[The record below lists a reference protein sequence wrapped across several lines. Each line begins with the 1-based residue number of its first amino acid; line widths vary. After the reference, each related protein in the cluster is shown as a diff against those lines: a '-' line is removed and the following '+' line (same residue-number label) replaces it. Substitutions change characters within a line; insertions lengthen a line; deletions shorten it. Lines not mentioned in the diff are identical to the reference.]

1 MIMKKLLFIFA
12 ILSLALCSCEKEEFY
27 EEDNIP
33 VVPESNEYSAKQQAV
48 ITKLY
53 QVKMRRELMIP
64 FSAYVMQINNRDY
77 LYMIRLRFNQDLKI
91 GDAID
96 FSVFSFCPN
105 EIAQINGCDLG
116 DGDSA
121 NQNDNNN
128 GVGYL
133 VASDPI
139 EAQIKDIFS
148 MKIRYSI
155 SFWPIDTWFI
165 ETTQGNLIFVKK
177 SKVNTSL
184 APGDRIV
191 YSKYTLYDEVLTLKK
206 LR

>member
-1 MIMKKLLFIFA
+1 MKKLLFFA
-12 ILSLALCSCEKEEFY
+12 FLSIALCACEKEEFQ
-27 EEDNIP
+27 EDNMPPIP
-33 VVPESNEYSAKQQAV
+33 ENKVSDNQQQAV

-64 FSAYVMQINNRDY
+64 FSAYVMQINHRDY
-77 LYMIRLRFNQDLKI
+77 LYMIRLRFNQDLKV

-105 EIAQINGCDLG
+105 EIAKINGCDLG
-116 DGDSA
+116 DGGSA

-128 GVGYL
+128 GIGYL
-133 VASDPI
+133 VATDPI

-155 SFWPIDTWFI
+155 SFLPIDTWFI
-165 ETTQGNLIFVKK
+165 ETTDGNLVFVKK
-177 SKVNTSL
+177 SKVNVSL

-191 YSKYTLYDEVLTLKK
+191 YSRYTLYDEILTLKK
-206 LR
+206 L

>member
-1 MIMKKLLFIFA
+1 MKKILLFA
-12 ILSLALCSCEKEEFY
+12 LLSITLCACEKDEAY
-27 EEDNIP
+27 EEKI
-33 VVPESNEYSAKQQAV
+33 VPDISKSAVSANQQQAV
-48 ITKLY
+48 ITKLH

-77 LYMIRLRFNQDLKI
+77 LYMIRLRFNQDLKV

-105 EIAQINGCDLG
+105 EIAKINGCDLG
-116 DGDSA
+116 DGSSA
-121 NQNDNNN
+121 SQNGNSN
-128 GVGYL
+128 GIGYL
-133 VASDPI
+133 VATDPI

-165 ETTQGNLIFVKK
+165 ETTNGNLVFIKK
-177 SKVNTSL
+177 SKVNVSL

-191 YSKYTLYDEVLTLKK
+191 YSKYTLYDELLTLKK
-206 LR
+206 L